1 MAMIRKLSILVAFVF
16 VGCSQRENPSSFLQT
31 PLFEAVQEAAVFPD
45 SKTFADAVP
54 KRPLADILAEYQD
67 NQAQAGFDL
76 RAFVISNF
84 EVPQSVSKPE
94 LAPEQDLELHLL
106 HLWDSLTRPAD
117 RAVAGSTL
125 VPLPNAYVV
134 PGGRFR
140 EIYYWDSYFTMLGL
154 QAHGRYDLIRN
165 MVDNFAFLIDSVGH
179 IPNGNRT
186 YYLSRSQPPFF
197 ALMVSLLAHHDSLAT
212 QRYLPQL
219 EKEHAFWMKG
229 KEQLTNPGQS
239 VNRVVV
245 MPDGSLLNRYW
256 DDLPEPRPEAYK
268 EDVEI
273 QRQSGRSA
281 SDVYRHLKA
290 GAESGWDFSSRWFD
304 DGQSLKTIR
313 TTDFVPVDLNCL
325 LYYSERLIARTYRK
339 MGKDSLARH
348 FRRAASQRS
357 KAILTYMW
365 DPKVGYFFDY
375 DFTQS
380 TQSKHRTLAG
390 VFPMFVGL
398 TDDVEASAIAKVLET
413 DFLKPGGLT
422 TTLVNSGQQWDAPN
436 GWAPLQWVSYQGLIN
451 YGQTSVAEE
460 IRARWTRQ
468 NERVYRQTGKMME
481 KYNVMDTTLVAG
493 GGEYPN
499 QDGFGWTNGVYL
511 AMKKRP

>member
-1 MAMIRKLSILVAFVF
+1 
-16 VGCSQRENPSSFLQT
+16 
-31 PLFEAVQEAAVFPD
+31 
-45 SKTFADAVP
+45 
-54 KRPLADILAEYQD
+54 
-67 NQAQAGFDL
+67 
-76 RAFVISNF
+76 
-84 EVPQSVSKPE
+84 
-94 LAPEQDLELHLL
+94 
-106 HLWDSLTRPAD
+106 
-117 RAVAGSTL
+117 
-125 VPLPNAYVV
+125 
-134 PGGRFR
+134 
-140 EIYYWDSYFTMLGL
+140 MLGL

-165 MVDNFAFLIDSVGH
+165 MLDNFAFLIDSVGH

-197 ALMVSLLAHHDSLAT
+197 ALMVSLLAHHDSLAN

-239 VNRVVV
+239 MNRVVV

-304 DGQSLKTIR
+304 EGQSLKTIR
-313 TTDFVPVDLNCL
+313 TTDFVRVDLNCL

-339 MGKDSLARH
+339 MGKDSLAMH

-375 DFTQS
+375 DFMQS

-398 TDDVEASAIAKVLET
+398 TDDVEASAIAKVLEK

-451 YGQTSVAEE
+451 YGQTSLAEE

>member
-1 MAMIRKLSILVAFVF
+1 MAMMRKLSILVAVVL
-16 VGCSQRENPSSFLQT
+16 VGCSQREKPSSFLQT
-31 PLFEAVQEAAVFPD
+31 PLFEAVQEAAIFPD

-54 KRPLADILAEYQD
+54 KRPLADILDEYQD
-67 NQAQAGFDL
+67 NQGQAGFDL
-76 RAFVISNF
+76 RAFAISNF
-84 EVPQSVSKPE
+84 EVPQSVSKPQ

-239 VNRVVV
+239 MNRVVV

-273 QRQSGRSA
+273 QRQAGRSA
-281 SDVYRHLKA
+281 TEVYRHLKA
-290 GAESGWDFSSRWFD
+290 GAESGWDFSSRWLD
-304 DGQSLKTIR
+304 DGQSLKTIH

-325 LYYSERLIARTYRK
+325 LFYLEITLSKSFELDNQPDKAREFRLMANAR
-339 MGKDSLARH
+339 
-348 FRRAASQRS
+348 RR
-357 KAILTYMW
+357 AILTFMW
-365 DPKVGYFFDY
+365 DPEREFFVDY
-375 DFTQS
+375 DITRKGYSSS
-380 TQSKHRTLAG
+380 TTLAG
-390 VFPMFVGL
+390 MFPLFIGFPQRDL
-398 TDDVEASAIAKVLET
+398 AEKAARIIER

-451 YGQTSVAEE
+451 YGQTSLAEE